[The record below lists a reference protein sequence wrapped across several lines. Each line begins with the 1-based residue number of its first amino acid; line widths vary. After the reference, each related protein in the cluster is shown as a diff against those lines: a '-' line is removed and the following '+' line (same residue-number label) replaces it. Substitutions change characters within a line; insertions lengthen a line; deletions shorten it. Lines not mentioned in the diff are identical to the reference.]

1 MLDTVWKFLFFLDRL
16 NPIYFS
22 LPPKHIALIVIV
34 ALTNFNFLNTEY
46 RRMLHKL
53 KIVSVVSSV
62 QQWISED

>member
-1 MLDTVWKFLFFLDRL
+1 MLDTVWKFLFFLERL
-16 NPIYFS
+16 NPICFS
-22 LPPKHIALIVIV
+22 LPPKQVALIVIV

>member
-1 MLDTVWKFLFFLDRL
+1 MLDTVWKFLFFLERL
-16 NPIYFS
+16 NPICFS
-22 LPPKHIALIVIV
+22 LPSKHIALTVIV